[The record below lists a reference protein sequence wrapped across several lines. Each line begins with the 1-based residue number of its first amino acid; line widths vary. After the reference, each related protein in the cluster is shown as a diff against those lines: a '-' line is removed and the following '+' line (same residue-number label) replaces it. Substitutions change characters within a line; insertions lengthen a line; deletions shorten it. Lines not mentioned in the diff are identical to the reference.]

1 MNSSNNKNYKN
12 LNEVEKKDK
21 LREKLEELLPSCFED
36 NIFNIEKFKQ
46 LIGEENNL
54 DKNEKYGLNWV
65 GKSKSFYESTKPTN
79 MTLIPLR
86 NKSVNFDESDNIII
100 EGDNLEVLKLLE
112 KSYFNK
118 IDVIYIDPPYN
129 TGNDFVYNDD
139 YSQSKFEFDKENN
152 LINEEGDRLQTKNQK
167 SDGKF
172 HTKWLSMIYP
182 RLILAR
188 KLLKDDG
195 VIFISIDDN
204 EQARLKLLCDE
215 IFGEN
220 NFISNL
226 IWRARRGGGNDVKHI
241 AIDHENILVYSKNKM
256 NCNLIGKPKS
266 EDDFKFKDEY
276 YKERGKYN
284 LQQFD
289 RASLTYTKS
298 LDYPIQTPDGNFIYP
313 GSVNKE
319 EWEKR
324 RSNIQPRN
332 DWCWMMSEE
341 TYLNAKKDNFIVFE
355 KDKNKKWKVKVKTYQ
370 NITYKGKNIDRYY
383 KLRSVLEN
391 DFGLTRDGN
400 NDVDILRLKNYFSY
414 PKPVLLIKNLMKYT
428 PKKEILILDFFAG
441 SGTTA
446 QAVMQLNKEDG
457 GNRKYILVQFPEK
470 SENLKDTEFETIAD
484 ITRERA
490 KRAIDMFQY
499 KEKGYKAFKLVKSN
513 LKSFDAS
520 TSDSVDVIQSKLL
533 NFENKIQENTSIE
546 NLIYEIILRVG
557 ELPLNIKIKNQIL
570 YNNKIYYDE
579 LKYCLFLLEPS
590 INSNYYN
597 IENIIKVIKNF
608 YNNNNLKIYLNDK
621 YFENDQDKIN
631 FAESIKN
638 IKDGSWEI
646 ELVVI

>member
-1 MNSSNNKNYKN
+1 M
-12 LNEVEKKDK
+12 
-21 LREKLEELLPSCFED
+21 PSCFED

-220 NFISNL
+220 NFLSN
-226 IWRARRGGGNDVKHI
+226 ITWIKKHGPGGNTSFNYKI
-241 AIDHENILVYSKNKM
+241 INNTENILCYSKNSNFVKM
-256 NCNLIGKPKS
+256 NYIIHNENDLKKLGYIN
-266 EDDFKFKDEY
+266 KDEY
-276 YKERGKYN
+276 YDERGLYK
-284 LQQFD
+284 
-289 RASLTYTKS
+289 LTLLFHPSSTGSFQYTES
-298 LDYPIQTPDGNFIYP
+298 LDYPIIAPDGTEFKLH
-313 GSVNKE
+313 VNKNGQQNGCYTWGYDTYVE
-319 EWEKR
+319 GNKLGFIECKKNSDGDWVAYRKQYQFVKFDPKTKQVISIKAGQPYE
-324 RSNIQPRN
+324 NII
-332 DWCWMMSEE
+332 
-341 TYLNAKKDNFIVFE
+341 DNFYTSIGGAEIIKIFG
-355 KDKNKKWKVKVKTYQ
+355 N
-370 NITYKGKNIDRYY
+370 KNIF
-383 KLRSVLEN
+383 
-391 DFGLTRDGN
+391 DF
-400 NDVDILRLKNYFSY
+400 
-414 PKPVLLIKNLMKYT
+414 PKPTALLKHIFKIASKKNS
-428 PKKEILILDFFAG
+428 LILDFFAG

-446 QAVMQLNKEDG
+446 QAVMELNKEDG
-457 GNRKYILVQFPEK
+457 GNRKYILVQFSEK
-470 SENLKDTEFETIAD
+470 SENLKNTEFETIAD
-484 ITRERA
+484 ITRERV
-490 KRAIDMFQY
+490 KRAIDMFEY
-499 KEKGYKAFKLVKSN
+499 KEKGYKAFKLVRSN

-597 IENIIKVIKNF
+597 IENIIKIVKNF
-608 YNNNNLKIYLNDK
+608 YSNNLKIYLNDK

-631 FAESIKN
+631 FVESIKN

>member
-12 LNEVEKKDK
+12 LNEIEKKDELK
-21 LREKLEELLPSCFED
+21 EKLKELLPSCFED

-46 LIGEENNL
+46 LLGEENNL
-54 DKNEKYGLNWV
+54 DQNEKYGLNWV
-65 GKSKSFYESTKPTN
+65 GKSKSFYESTKPSN

-139 YSQSKFEFDKENN
+139 YSQSKLEFDKENN

-220 NFISNL
+220 NFLSNL
-226 IWRARRGGGNDVKHI
+226 IWKARRGGGNDVKHI
-241 AIDHENILVYSKNKM
+241 AIDHENILVYSKNKI

-289 RASLTYTKS
+289 WASLTYTKS

-332 DWCWMMSEE
+332 DWRWMMSEE
-341 TYLNAKKDNFIVFE
+341 TYLNAKKDDFIVFE

-414 PKPVLLIKNLMKYT
+414 PKPVLLIKNLMKYI

-446 QAVMQLNKEDG
+446 QAVMELNKEDG

-484 ITRERA
+484 ITRERV

-499 KEKGYKAFKLVKSN
+499 KEKGYKAFKLVRSN

-533 NFENKIQENTSIE
+533 NFENKIQENTSVE

-557 ELPLNIKIKNQIL
+557 ELPLNIKIKSEIL
-570 YNNKIYYDE
+570 YNNKVYYDE

>member
-1 MNSSNNKNYKN
+1 MDSSNNKNYKN
-12 LNEVEKKDK
+12 LNEIEKKDELK
-21 LREKLEELLPSCFED
+21 EKLKELLPSCFED

-46 LIGEENNL
+46 LLGEENNL
-54 DKNEKYGLNWV
+54 DQNEKYGLNWV
-65 GKSKSFYESTKPTN
+65 GKSKSFKESTKDSN
-79 MTLIPLR
+79 MTLVPLR

-112 KSYFNK
+112 KYYFNK

-129 TGNDFVYNDD
+129 TGNDFFLYNDD
-139 YSQSKFEFDKENN
+139 YSQSKSEFDKENN

-167 SDGKF
+167 SDGRI
-172 HTKWLSMIYP
+172 HTKWLSMIHP
-182 RLILAR
+182 RLILAK

-220 NFISNL
+220 NFLSNL
-226 IWRARRGGGNDVKHI
+226 IWKARRGGGNDVKHI
-241 AIDHENILVYSKNKM
+241 AIDHENILVYSKNKI

-289 RASLTYTKS
+289 WASLTYTKS

-332 DWCWMMSEE
+332 DWRWMMSEE
-341 TYLNAKKDNFIVFE
+341 TYLNAKKDDFIVFE

-414 PKPVLLIKNLMKYT
+414 PKPVLLIKNLMKYI

-446 QAVMQLNKEDG
+446 QAVMELNKEDG
-457 GNRKYILVQFPEK
+457 GNRKYILVQFPEE

-484 ITRERA
+484 ITRERV

-513 LKSFDAS
+513 LKLFDVS
-520 TSDSVDVIQSKLL
+520 TSDLVDVIQSKFLD
-533 NFENKIQENTSIE
+533 FENKIKENTSVE

-557 ELPLNIKIKNQIL
+557 ELPLNTKIESEIL
-570 YNNKIYYDE
+570 YNNK
-579 LKYCLFLLEPS
+579 
-590 INSNYYN
+590 
-597 IENIIKVIKNF
+597 V
-608 YNNNNLKIYLNDK
+608 
-621 YFENDQDKIN
+621 
-631 FAESIKN
+631 
-638 IKDGSWEI
+638 
-646 ELVVI
+646 

>member
-1 MNSSNNKNYKN
+1 MDSSNNKNYKN
-12 LNEVEKKDK
+12 LNEIEKKDELK
-21 LREKLEELLPSCFED
+21 EKIKELLPSCFED

-46 LIGEENNL
+46 LLGEENNL

-65 GKSKSFYESTKPTN
+65 GKSKSFYESTKSTN

-241 AIDHENILVYSKNKM
+241 AIDHENILVYSKNKI

-332 DWCWMMSEE
+332 DWRWMMSEE
-341 TYLNAKKDNFIVFE
+341 TYLNAKKDDFIVFE

-414 PKPVLLIKNLMKYT
+414 PKPVLLIKNLMKYI

-446 QAVMQLNKEDG
+446 QVVMELNKEDG

-470 SENLKDTEFETIAD
+470 SENLKDTKFETIAD
-484 ITRERA
+484 ITRERV

-499 KEKGYKAFKLVKSN
+499 KEKGYKAFKLVRSN

-533 NFENKIQENTSIE
+533 NFENKIKENTNIE

-557 ELPLNIKIKNQIL
+557 ELPLNIKIENEIL

-597 IENIIKVIKNF
+597 IENIIKIVKNF
-608 YNNNNLKIYLNDK
+608 YSNNLKIYLNDK

-638 IKDGSWEI
+638 INDGSWEI

>member
-1 MNSSNNKNYKN
+1 M
-12 LNEVEKKDK
+12 
-21 LREKLEELLPSCFED
+21 PSCFED

-289 RASLTYTKS
+289 WASLTYTKS

-332 DWCWMMSEE
+332 DWRWMMSEE

>member
-12 LNEVEKKDK
+12 LNEIEKKDELK
-21 LREKLEELLPSCFED
+21 EKLKELLPSCFED

-46 LIGEENNL
+46 LLGEENNL
-54 DKNEKYGLNWV
+54 DQNEKYGLNWV

-167 SDGKF
+167 SDGRI
-172 HTKWLSMIYP
+172 HTKWLSMIHP
-182 RLILAR
+182 RLILAK

-215 IFGEN
+215 IFGEK

-226 IWRARRGGGNDVKHI
+226 IWRKKNTGGGSDKPSIEIETEYILTYAKNRSLIKINKDEIKI
-241 AIDHENILVYSKNKM
+241 EDYTLEDQYLNERGRYKLTDLDHVCSSSSFQYTESLDYEILAPDGTYFKNYRNI
-256 NCNLIGKPKS
+256 IKPKS
-266 EDDFKFKDEY
+266 YCYTAGKELFDFYNKNGFIEFKKT
-276 YKERGKYN
+276 KEGFWKAYRKSYS
-284 LQQFD
+284 FVTID
-289 RASLTYTKS
+289 RK
-298 LDYPIQTPDGNFIYP
+298 
-313 GSVNKE
+313 
-319 EWEKR
+319 EKR
-324 RSNIQPRN
+324 IINREGGNSYNNIIFN
-332 DWCWMMSEE
+332 NYITTSSG
-341 TYLNAKKDNFIVFE
+341 KKELIKIINN
-355 KDKNKKWKVKVKTYQ
+355 KD
-370 NITYKGKNIDRYY
+370 
-383 KLRSVLEN
+383 
-391 DFGLTRDGN
+391 
-400 NDVDILRLKNYFSY
+400 FSF
-414 PKPVLLIKNLMKYT
+414 PKPSALLKHIFKIASKKNS
-428 PKKEILILDFFAG
+428 LILDFFAG

-446 QAVMQLNKEDG
+446 QAVMELNKEDG

-484 ITRERA
+484 ITRERV

-499 KEKGYKAFKLVKSN
+499 KEKGYKAFKLVRSN

-557 ELPLNIKIKNQIL
+557 ELPLNIKIKSEIL
-570 YNNKIYYDE
+570 YNNKVYYDE

>member
-1 MNSSNNKNYKN
+1 MDSSNNKNYKN
-12 LNEVEKKDK
+12 LNEIEKKDELK
-21 LREKLEELLPSCFED
+21 EKLKELLPSCFED

-46 LIGEENNL
+46 LLGEENNL

-172 HTKWLSMIYP
+172 HTKWLNMIYP

-226 IWRARRGGGNDVKHI
+226 IWRKKNTGGGSD
-241 AIDHENILVYSKNKM
+241 
-256 NCNLIGKPKS
+256 KPS
-266 EDDFKFKDEY
+266 IEIETEY
-276 YKERGKYN
+276 I
-284 LQQFD
+284 
-289 RASLTYTKS
+289 LTYTKNKSLVKINKDEIKIESYTLEDQYLNERGRYKLTDLDHVSSSSSFQYIES
-298 LDYPIQTPDGNFIYP
+298 LDYEILAPDGTYFKNYRNIIKPKSYCYTLGKELFDFYNKNGFIEIKKT
-313 GSVNKE
+313 KE
-319 EWEKR
+319 GFWKAYRKSYSFVTIDRKEKR
-324 RSNIQPRN
+324 IVNREGGNSYNNIIFN
-332 DWCWMMSEE
+332 NCITTSSG
-341 TYLNAKKDNFIVFE
+341 KKELIKIINN
-355 KDKNKKWKVKVKTYQ
+355 KD
-370 NITYKGKNIDRYY
+370 
-383 KLRSVLEN
+383 
-391 DFGLTRDGN
+391 
-400 NDVDILRLKNYFSY
+400 FSF
-414 PKPVLLIKNLMKYT
+414 PKPSTLLKHIFKIASKKNS
-428 PKKEILILDFFAG
+428 LILDFFAG

-446 QAVMQLNKEDG
+446 QAVMELNKEDG

-484 ITRERA
+484 ITRERV
-490 KRAIDMFQY
+490 KRTIDMFQY
-499 KEKGYKAFKLVKSN
+499 KEKGYKAFKLTNSN
-513 LKSFDAS
+513 LKSFDAN
-520 TSDSVDVIQSKLL
+520 TSDSIDIIQFKLL
-533 NFENKIQENTSIE
+533 SFKNKIKENTSIE

-557 ELPLNIKIKNQIL
+557 ELPLNIKIESEIL
-570 YNNKIYYDE
+570 YNNKVYYDE
-579 LKYCLFLLEPS
+579 LKYCLFLLEPT

-597 IENIIKVIKNF
+597 IENIIKIVKKF
-608 YNNNNLKIYLNDK
+608 YSNNLKIYLNDK